1 MKIGAYE
8 ILPVI
13 DGAMRVPPTAA
24 FSATTDADWAPHRA
38 FLGED
43 GMMEMCLGGFLIRGG
58 PGARVVL
65 VDVGLGHFEMMG
77 QRLGGKLMESLA
89 SQGVAPGD
97 VTDVVFSHLHLDH
110 VGWASQDGKPAFANA
125 TYRCDQR
132 DWDYWVDGSPE
143 AIAGVPVEFFEL
155 QRQAVLPIAGRLQT
169 WSSDGDI
176 LPGLSV
182 MNAPGHTPGSAVTI
196 ISSGAERAMMLGDA
210 VHCPIELL
218 EDEWAGLGDVDP
230 ALARRTRVALAREL
244 EGKDMPISAAH
255 FPGLAF
261 GRLLKGEGKR
271 QWVS

>member
-1 MKIGAYE
+1 
-8 ILPVI
+8 
-13 DGAMRVPPTAA
+13 MRVPPTAA
-24 FSATTDADWAPHRA
+24 FAATTEADWAPHRA

-58 PGARVVL
+58 PGGRVVL

-77 QRLGGKLMESLA
+77 QRLGGKLMDSLA
-89 SQGVAPGD
+89 SHGVTPAD

-143 AIAGVPVEFFEL
+143 AIAGVPVEFFEM

-182 MNAPGHTPGSAVTI
+182 MNAPGHTPGSAVTV

-230 ALARRTRVALAREL
+230 ALARKTRVALAREL
-244 EGKDMPISAAH
+244 EGKDIPLSAAH
-255 FPGLAF
+255 FPGLTF